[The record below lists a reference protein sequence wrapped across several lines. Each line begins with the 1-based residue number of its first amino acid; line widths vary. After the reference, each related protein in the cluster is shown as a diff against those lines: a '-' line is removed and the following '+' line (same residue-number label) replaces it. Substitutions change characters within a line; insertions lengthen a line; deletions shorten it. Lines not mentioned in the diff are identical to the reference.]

1 MSGLELMRLVE
12 RWGGPVLVFGGR
24 QGPLVPLISHTR
36 MVGRGGCVF
45 NLSPDR
51 FYLLDVEGRYE
62 AKQLCVTGDDSK
74 AEPG

>member
-1 MSGLELMRLVE
+1 MGGGAGAGLRGPTGPIGSSHLSHQD
-12 RWGGPVLVFGGR
+12 GGE
-24 QGPLVPLISHTR
+24 
-36 MVGRGGCVF
+36 GGCVF